1 MYDVYDGFAK
11 PRARYE
17 PRKRVNFKNLARD
30 EFNIFINANGIST
43 LAQSRFNQS
52 RLFKIISAF
61 RDFKKYHRVIF
72 HSFFPALLFFP
83 LYFSLSLSLSL
94 FSRDILFASF
104 RTNTCLAWGNEGWL
118 VFYSQI
124 VEKYFVRANKY
135 PLPPI
140 SSDIVKYYSKIC
152 DVLGLV
158 RSHLRDDKIVLARA
172 LQREKRT
179 NIQKCI
185 KSTPRHALRVE
196 NTGSV
201 SQK

>member
-30 EFNIFINANGIST
+30 EFSIFINANGIST

-83 LYFSLSLSLSL
+83 LYFSLSLSLSP
-94 FSRDILFASF
+94 SF
-104 RTNTCLAWGNEGWL
+104 RAIFFLL
-118 VFYSQI
+118 RFVQI
-124 VEKYFVRANKY
+124 
-135 PLPPI
+135 
-140 SSDIVKYYSKIC
+140 
-152 DVLGLV
+152 
-158 RSHLRDDKIVLARA
+158 
-172 LQREKRT
+172 
-179 NIQKCI
+179 
-185 KSTPRHALRVE
+185 RVSRGE
-196 NTGSV
+196 TRVGSFFIR
-201 SQK
+201 K

>member
-83 LYFSLSLSLSL
+83 LYFSHSLSLP
-94 FSRDILFASF
+94 LFARYFVCFVSYKYVSRVGKRGLARFLFANSGKIF
-104 RTNTCLAWGNEGWL
+104 RT
-118 VFYSQI
+118 
-124 VEKYFVRANKY
+124 
-135 PLPPI
+135 
-140 SSDIVKYYSKIC
+140 SK
-152 DVLGLV
+152 
-158 RSHLRDDKIVLARA
+158 
-172 LQREKRT
+172 
-179 NIQKCI
+179 
-185 KSTPRHALRVE
+185 
-196 NTGSV
+196 
-201 SQK
+201 